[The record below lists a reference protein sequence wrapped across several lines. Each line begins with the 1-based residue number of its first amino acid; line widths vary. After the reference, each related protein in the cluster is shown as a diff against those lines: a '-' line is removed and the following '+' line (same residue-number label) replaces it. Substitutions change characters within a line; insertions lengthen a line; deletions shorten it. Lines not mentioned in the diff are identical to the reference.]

1 MDYSKRL
8 SFYKPNKRGTGA
20 AVQFDFNPEKE
31 CLFLEAAKQTGEQA
45 FGWDKKLVLKIGVA
59 DAGKILALLCGKA
72 EKADLFHDPTKS
84 KASDGKIKNT
94 ALSMQK
100 GGFGYFL
107 KVSAQGADG
116 SVDTVQLALGDDEAI
131 VLRLMLETA
140 VRRIYGW

>member
-1 MDYSKRL
+1 MEYSKRL

-45 FGWDKKLVLKIGVA
+45 FGWDKKLVLKIGVT
-59 DAGKILALLCGKA
+59 DAGKILALLYGKA

-84 KASDGKIKNT
+84 KSSDGKIKNT

-107 KVSAQGADG
+107 KDA
-116 SVDTVQLALGDDEAI
+116 VQLALSDDEAI